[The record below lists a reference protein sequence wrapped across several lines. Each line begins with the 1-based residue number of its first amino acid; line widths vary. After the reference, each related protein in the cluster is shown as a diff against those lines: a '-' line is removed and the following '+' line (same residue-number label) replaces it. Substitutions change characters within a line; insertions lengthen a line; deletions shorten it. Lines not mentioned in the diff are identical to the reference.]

1 MLQFMTMHYLH
12 AYPSIVK
19 EGMLTVSPRDSPRSM
34 DTLSETAI
42 AEILRGWVHIML
54 QNAPLPVSI
63 SDSNRYWGSCVVL
76 PHPVSPDI
84 TTTYHCNQLGIKH
97 IILSKWRNF
106 KLFCI
111 LQEKKITITS
121 LWIKVIKLYT
131 RLDDQIPFLIKSN
144 FGISNN
150 STFIGIVGSNEN
162 TNSHLRS
169 MLWDSI
175 QKEHLTLDFMRWS
188 EWFKKKNKSKVWR
201 YSVSS

>member
-1 MLQFMTMHYLH
+1 
-12 AYPSIVK
+12 
-19 EGMLTVSPRDSPRSM
+19 MLTVSPRGSPRSM

-54 QNAPLPVSI
+54 QNAPRPVSI

-84 TTTYHCNQLGIKH
+84 TTTYHHNQLEIKH
-97 IILSKWRNF
+97 IILLKKWRNF

-121 LWIKVIKLYT
+121 MWIKVIILYT

-150 STFIGIVGSNEN
+150 STFIIIVGSNEN
-162 TNSHLRS
+162 TNSHLRR

-175 QKEHLTLDFMRWS
+175 QKEHLTLYFM
-188 EWFKKKNKSKVWR
+188 
-201 YSVSS
+201 